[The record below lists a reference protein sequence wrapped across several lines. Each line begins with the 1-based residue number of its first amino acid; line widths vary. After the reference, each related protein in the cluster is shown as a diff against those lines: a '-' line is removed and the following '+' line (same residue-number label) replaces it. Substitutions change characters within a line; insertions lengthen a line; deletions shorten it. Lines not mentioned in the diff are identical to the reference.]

1 MKRSSEIFQLLT
13 MEIIKTLIDGVLII
27 KPCVFKAQMIIN
39 EESWVRIPTGGRIK
53 SIQNLIIIGN
63 E

>member
-13 MEIIKTLIDGVLII
+13 KEIIKPLIDGVLII
-27 KPCVFKAQMIIN
+27 KPCVFKAQMINN